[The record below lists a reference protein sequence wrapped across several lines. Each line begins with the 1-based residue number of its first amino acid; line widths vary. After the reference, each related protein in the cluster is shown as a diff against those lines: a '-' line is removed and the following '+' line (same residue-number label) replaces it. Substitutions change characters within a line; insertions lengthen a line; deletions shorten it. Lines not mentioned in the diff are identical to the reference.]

1 MSTTATGVMW
11 QSASS
16 GALVIGHP
24 TSRRVA
30 LFQQARAR
38 LSLPPARIVSYLDL
52 LAGHTALGEHVR
64 AGAVVRIESPDKD
77 FETQRALIAAG
88 ADVADEDEADE
99 NEGNEGS
106 GYERISRRAA
116 EQLMFER
123 GRILYPRQWYL
134 GFRAALQLIEAQLAA
149 CPRHVPMNSPREIA
163 VMFDKRH
170 CHTLLEQGGVSVP
183 RGLGAVSSF
192 DELVARMRAANCARV
207 FVKLAH
213 GSSASGVVAY
223 QTDGRRHQATTTV
236 EAVRQGGKLRLYNSR
251 RIRVYRELGE
261 VAELIGALCRHRVH
275 AERWMPKA
283 GFDGRTFDLRAVV
296 IAGQVRHVVA
306 RLSRGPLTNLHLLNA
321 RSDAGAVIARM
332 GPDAWAAA
340 RESCECAMRCFP
352 QSLYAGLDLL
362 IAPDYRHHAVLEVNA
377 FGDLLP
383 GALADGAD
391 TYTAELLALW
401 QPESESCL
409 TPAD

>member
-1 MSTTATGVMW
+1 MSTTAIGAMW
-11 QSASS
+11 RSASS
-16 GALVIGHP
+16 NAVVIGYP
-24 TSRRVA
+24 GSRRVA
-30 LFQQARAR
+30 LLQQARAN
-38 LSLPPARIVSYLDL
+38 LNLPPARVVPYLDL
-52 LAGHTALGEHVR
+52 LTGRSALGEHVR
-64 AGAVVRIESPDKD
+64 AGTAVRIESPDKD
-77 FETQRALIAAG
+77 FETERALIAAG
-88 ADVADEDEADE
+88 ADVADEDAVDA
-99 NEGNEGS
+99 GG

-116 EQLMFER
+116 EQLTFER

-134 GFRAALQLIEAQLAA
+134 GFRAALRLIEAQLAA
-149 CPRHVPMNSPREIA
+149 CPRHAPMNSPREIA
-163 VMFDKRH
+163 VMFDKRR
-170 CHTLLEQGGVSVP
+170 CHMLLEQGGVPVP
-183 RGLGAVSSF
+183 RGLGAVGSF

-223 QTDGRRHQATTTV
+223 QTDGLRHQATTTV
-236 EAVRQGGKLRLYNSR
+236 ETVRQGGELRLYNSR

-261 VAELIGALCRHRVH
+261 VAELIDALCRHRVH

-296 IAGQVRHVVA
+296 IAGQVRHTVT
-306 RLSRGPLTNLHLLNA
+306 RLSRGPLTNLHLLND
-321 RSDAGAVIARM
+321 RSDADAVIARM

-340 RESCECAMRCFP
+340 KESCERAMGCFP
-352 QSLYAGLDLL
+352 QSLYAGIDLL
-362 IAPDYRHHAVLEVNA
+362 IAPDFKRHAVLEVNA

-401 QPESESCL
+401 QPESKSCS